1 MSGSIFDTIDETRF
15 VTIIHFCLGYKRY
28 SETTTNTTV
37 ESDIKSLIK
46 DSSKNKN
53 AKDFSLLLKNKIFY
67 PNSNEIVY
75 TKVGAAF
82 LLLYLQTP
90 NVIKSYKDA
99 NNFFME
105 VLKKIDDVSYNRLKS
120 TNAIKQEVHFL
131 LWFGFRY
138 YVNIVSN
145 VEFLDQY
152 QYKYKCQEAILQS
165 SLIDFDIP
173 KDLHFIFDDKIQD
186 VFCGIFENLNYSF
199 KFKLDNK
206 DINQYEP
213 TLLQIIYS
221 HPYCILTDEISNHF
235 DIKNHTDIAHTDV
248 IDDLYIYQLSNSEN
262 SQKYTFK
269 SIDQIF
275 EPFLGGL
282 QNQLDNKDLFLH
294 NIFCVS
300 DICKQSAL
308 NKELR
313 LVPKRYKKYSIFQ
326 FQNKLSLDLLEQ
338 VWSYSYK
345 RLENINKQILKGD
358 YQAFVFVAQEMK
370 QSINVDLLSSSN
382 LILLN
387 FVCLASN
394 NIFINSIDNP
404 SFKYNS
410 IFALKN
416 DLSFLNLSSNSPV
429 FLNNQNMFKHDIYSF
444 DATQENGVINN
455 ILNVKIDDKTIG
467 LYNFIQ
473 SDDVT
478 SKENSLFSAYADLFG
493 IKLSIDFLKLN
504 YMQYSYDGN
513 FTLKLNN
520 IKIFLNNTTD
530 DISSI
535 DSLYLHNC
543 ENKQVYKSQYVKKIS
558 EPNIYEAT
566 FTIHIDNSS
575 KKASKL
581 IISTEDL
588 SKKQIIKKDKNGNI
602 FIASFSTSD
611 IHQASGTAIVSVSHK
626 DKESGNLDFDK
637 LCSLQYHDAF
647 ICQQVDDK
655 SISNDIN
662 NLSVFI
668 DHNEYDKIIKFDK
681 EGNVSLK
688 VKTFYDKTLVGD
700 VKDIRYV
707 YAVIDSKQLVSQNF
721 TNCRFSYLTSKE
733 NENSYNG
740 FIGFEN
746 NTTHTKTK
754 AKRNNTSSNAS
765 DSNLLMGADE
775 LDITLKIDIKDG
787 NYTRLRDKKLIIYA
801 TNGNNNYS
809 KYFLESCCVFDF
821 AFPLVVEIGYN
832 KVELCKFGK
841 SIALLNTEYDYYLPD
856 LDGCIIDVNK
866 INPNNDSIEI
876 KRKNSNGDF
885 INCALIDLNK
895 DEKNDNFIYLQA
907 LDKGSLDDFLKELR
921 KQAEG
926 LGINIIDVM
935 VKRPN
940 LVLEVTRTYAVATKQ
955 EDYNNWATFSKFKF
969 VAYDRVNKK
978 KSNCLNENNENNEK
992 RSKIVQFKRQNSKQN
1007 SEQNKQ
1013 QNVEGFMVEPAR
1025 YNPSKK
1031 VLPIEQQ
1038 NTEGSDTRIPPG
1050 EYLAFWKNSSKKMR
1064 LGKSKFINSDVKF
1077 NENILVELYRIYK
1090 NNNYKRTAILIHSGN
1105 CGMDTFGCLLP
1116 NETIDTENYMG
1127 TSSNNLLSIIVEVLF
1142 AHDPLAYK
1150 NLSKKSKSTFIRDF
1164 VIRIKDNDSLEPIY
1178 Q

>member
-99 NNFFME
+99 NIFFME

-173 KDLHFIFDDKIQD
+173 KDLHFVFDDKIQD

-199 KFKLDNK
+199 KFQLDNK
-206 DINQYEP
+206 DIKHYEP

-235 DIKNHTDIAHTDV
+235 DIENHTDIAHTDV
-248 IDDLYIYQLSNSEN
+248 IDDLYIYQLPNSEN

-282 QNQLDNKDLFLH
+282 QNQLDNKDLLLH

-313 LVPKRYKKYSIFQ
+313 LVLKRYKKYSIFQ

-382 LILLN
+382 PILLN
-387 FVCLASN
+387 FVCLVSN
-394 NIFINSIDNP
+394 DIFINSIDNP
-404 SFKYNS
+404 SFEYNS

-416 DLSFLNLSSNSPV
+416 DLSFLNLSTSSPV

-455 ILNVKIDDKTIG
+455 VLNVKIDDKTIG

-473 SDDVT
+473 SDDIT

-520 IKIFLNNTTD
+520 IKIFPNNTTD
-530 DISSI
+530 DIGSI

-588 SKKQIIKKDKNGNI
+588 SKKQIIKKDKNGNV

-647 ICQQVDDK
+647 VCKQSDNK
-655 SISNDIN
+655 SISNDIS

-668 DHNEYDKIIKFDK
+668 DHNECDKIIKFDK

-721 TNCRFSYLTSKE
+721 TNCHFSYLASKE

-746 NTTHTKTK
+746 DITL
-754 AKRNNTSSNAS
+754 SNAS

-821 AFPLVVEIGYN
+821 AFPLVVEIGYD
-832 KVELCKFGK
+832 ELKLCRLGENPV
-841 SIALLNTEYDYYLPD
+841 LLDIKYDYYLPD

-885 INCALIDLNK
+885 INCALIDT
-895 DEKNDNFIYLQA
+895 EKPKRPNNLIYLQA
-907 LDKGSLDDFLKELR
+907 PDKGSLDDFIKELR
-921 KQAEG
+921 KQVEG
-926 LGINIIDVM
+926 LGINIIDVR

-940 LVLEVTRTYAVATKQ
+940 LVLEVTRTHMIKTKLKYY
-955 EDYNNWATFSKFKF
+955 ENWVTFSDFKF
-969 VAYDRVNKK
+969 VAYNDNAKTGKDVKFDNQDVNGV
-978 KSNCLNENNENNEK
+978 
-992 RSKIVQFKRQNSKQN
+992 I
-1007 SEQNKQ
+1007 
-1013 QNVEGFMVEPAR
+1013 VEPAG
-1025 YNPSKK
+1025 YNPNNKINGRM
-1031 VLPIEQQ
+1031 VLDVEQQ
-1038 NTEGSDTRIPPG
+1038 KTEGTDTRIPEG
-1050 EYLAFWKNSSKKMR
+1050 EYQVFWKISKKKHFIKDNINTTFKNSTTR
-1064 LGKSKFINSDVKF
+1064 FKPSKVLELRKTNGDFIYNRRD
-1077 NENILVELYRIYK
+1077 
-1090 NNNYKRTAILIHSGN
+1090 ILIHLGN
-1105 CGMDTFGCLLP
+1105 YGADTKGCLLP
-1116 NETIDTENYMG
+1116 NKSKNINLHMG
-1127 TSSNNLLSIIVEVLF
+1127 QGSSDMLEIIGNVLF
-1142 AHDPLAYK
+1142 AHDRLAYNGEERGYNKDVVIRNFIIKIKDSNNLELKNNLTLNKKDIEIEEKLQQQK
-1150 NLSKKSKSTFIRDF
+1150 NLKDKK
-1164 VIRIKDNDSLEPIY
+1164 
-1178 Q
+1178 